1 MKTWNKIPLF
11 RLLIP
16 LIIGIIFSFYIQLPI
31 LILLELVAF
40 LFFLLFLFIFYK
52 NYFTVYSRRW
62 VFGAVINLLILVF
75 GMLITQQ
82 NKPSSLHLHFNK
94 LDDTASIVLLKE
106 DIISKSNSYK
116 CEVEVIA
123 VKSVNNWQNTEGKAI
138 LYLSKDT
145 LSELLTYGDKLIITG
160 KWNAIE
166 EPSNPAQF
174 NYKNYLYNSGITA
187 QQYIKKDAWKQMNS
201 QEDFSIM
208 KFAFVYQKQL
218 LQLLKNNFKDEELAV
233 ISALLLGYKDLLD
246 RETIMTYSSSGAM
259 HVLAV
264 SGLHV
269 GIIYLVL
276 NSLFF
281 FFGNI
286 KYGNYIKAVLLILS
300 LWAYALLTGLS
311 PSVLRAATMFSFIII
326 GSALK
331 RETNIYNTLAAS
343 AFVLLLYNPYILLQ
357 VGFQLSY
364 AAVLGIVYLQPKL
377 YNLFRPSNWLLDKI
391 WAITTVSIAAQL
403 ATFPLGMYYFHQFP
417 NYFLLSNLFVIPLA
431 TFIINGGI
439 LLFVISAIP
448 VFPSYISWGVNKL
461 LIFLN
466 LSVKWV
472 ESLPYSLSLGISIS
486 QVETVIIYSVIFL
499 FVIAISTKKA
509 RTIQVA
515 FCVAILFMGMQIDE
529 QSTARKQHYF
539 IVYDVPKERAIDF
552 VDGNQNYFIASES
565 LNADKS
571 KMRFNIQ
578 HFRWEKRV
586 IESILVSTDFIANNY
601 FRRDNYIQFFD
612 KKILLLDKEF
622 KKPTNI
628 SDLHFDYIV
637 ISNKAKLD
645 LENITSNQVIIDSSV
660 PNYRWEQIKKEC
672 LKWDI
677 PFYNVNTQ
685 GAYLTLL
692 SSSI

>member
-1 MKTWNKIPLF
+1 MNYWNKIPLF

-16 LIIGIIFSFYIQLPI
+16 LLFGIISAVSYDFNSMKIMG
-31 LILLELVAF
+31 VT
-40 LFFLLFLFIFYK
+40 LFLFLSVLIIFFFK
-52 NYFTVYSRRW
+52 NYFTAYSRRW
-62 VFGAVINLLILVF
+62 VFGIVINLLIFSF
-75 GMLITQQ
+75 GILITEQS
-82 NKPSSLHLHFNK
+82 KPSNLLLHFNEFK
-94 LDDTASIVLLKE
+94 SDASIVILKE
-106 DIISKSNSYK
+106 DVIEKEKSVK

-123 VKSVNNWQNTEGKAI
+123 VKSGSKWENTEGKAI
-138 LYLSKDT
+138 VYLAIDSV
-145 LSELLTYGDKLIITG
+145 SELLTYGDKIIING
-160 KWNAIE
+160 KWKSIE
-166 EPSNPAQF
+166 NPSNPAQF

-187 QQYIKKDAWKQMNS
+187 QQYSKGDAWKYINS
-201 QEDFSIM
+201 QADFSIM
-208 KFAFVYQKQL
+208 KFAFVYQKK
-218 LQLLKNNFKDEELAV
+218 LLKVLENNFQDEQLAV

-281 FFGNI
+281 FFGYI
-286 KYGNYIKAVLLILS
+286 KYGNSLKAIALILS

-364 AAVLGIVYLQPKL
+364 FAVLGIVYLQPKL
-377 YNLFRPSNWLLDKI
+377 YNLFRPSNWLMDKI
-391 WAITTVSIAAQL
+391 WAITTVSVAAQL

-439 LLFVISAIP
+439 LLFLISAIP
-448 VFPSYISWGVNKL
+448 VLPNYISWMIDQL

-472 ESLPYSLSLGISIS
+472 ESLPYSLSLGISITK
-486 QVETVIIYSVIFL
+486 VETILIYLIIFL
-499 FVIAISTKKA
+499 FILAFSNRKA

-515 FCVAILFMGMQIDE
+515 ICVTIFFLGMQIDE
-529 QSTARKQHYF
+529 QYSAKQQQYF
-539 IVYDVPKERAIDF
+539 IVYDVPNERAIDF
-552 VDGNQNYFIASES
+552 VDGNKNYFIASEN
-565 LNADKS
+565 LNKDKS
-571 KMRFNIQ
+571 KMRFHIQ
-578 HFRWEKRV
+578 HFRWESRVQESTLIPAVFKR
-586 IESILVSTDFIANNY
+586 NNY
-601 FRRDNYIQFFD
+601 FRKDNYIQFFEE
-612 KKILLLDKEF
+612 KVLLWDKEF
-622 KKPTNI
+622 IKPI
-628 SDLHFDYIV
+628 SPLSVDYIV
-637 ISNKAKLD
+637 LSGKENFN
-645 LENITSNQVIIDSSV
+645 LENINCKLIIIDSSV
-660 PNYRWEQIKKEC
+660 PKYKWEQIKKEC
-672 LKWDI
+672 HKYDI

-685 GAYLTLL
+685 GAYLFKLTV
-692 SSSI
+692 

>member
-16 LIIGIIFSFYIQLPI
+16 LLIGIISAVHYNFNKLAI
-31 LILLELVAF
+31 LELT
-40 LFFLLFLFIFYK
+40 LFLFTSLLVISFFK
-52 NYFTVYSRRW
+52 NYFTAYSRRW
-62 VFGAVINLLILVF
+62 VFGAVINVLILVF
-75 GMLITQQ
+75 GVLITEY
-82 NKPSSLHLHFNK
+82 NKPSNLLLNFNK
-94 LDDTASIVLLKE
+94 LNIDASIVVLKE
-106 DIISKSNSYK
+106 DVVAKAKSFK

-123 VKSVNNWQNTEGKAI
+123 VKSANSWKNTQGKAI
-138 LYLSKDT
+138 LYLAKDT
-145 LSELLTYGDKLIITG
+145 TSKLLTYGDKIVIYG
-160 KWNAIE
+160 KWKSIE
-166 EPSNPAQF
+166 NPTNPAQF

-187 QQYIKKDAWKQMNS
+187 QQYVKNDAWKRIS
-201 QEDFSIM
+201 IQEDFSIM

-218 LQLLKNNFKDEELAV
+218 LQVLENNFKDKELAV

-281 FFGNI
+281 FFCNI
-286 KYGNYIKAVLLILS
+286 KYGNYLKAIVLILS

-326 GSALK
+326 GSALN

-391 WAITTVSIAAQL
+391 WAITAVSIAAQL

-448 VFPSYISWGVNKL
+448 VFPIYISWVVNKL
-461 LIFLN
+461 LFFLN

-472 ESLPYSLSLGISIS
+472 ESLPYSLSLGISITKG
-486 QVETVIIYSVIFL
+486 ETLIIYGIIFL
-499 FVIAISTKKA
+499 FIIAIMNKKA
-509 RTIQVA
+509 RTIQVS
-515 FCVAILFMGMQIDE
+515 FCLSILFMGMQIGE
-529 QSTARKQHYF
+529 QHSAKQQQYF
-539 IVYDVPKERAIDF
+539 IVYDVAKERAIDF

-565 LNADKS
+565 LNNDKS

-586 IESILVSTDFIANNY
+586 IKSTLIPKIVTQNNY
-601 FRRDNYIQFFD
+601 FRKDNYIQFFD

-622 KKPTNI
+622 VKPITP
-628 SDLHFDYIV
+628 LAFDYIIV
-637 ISNKAKLD
+637 SDKVKLN
-645 LENITSNQVIIDSSV
+645 LENINCKQVIIDSSV
-660 PNYRWEQIKKEC
+660 EKYKWEQIKKEC

-685 GAYLTLL
+685 GAYLLA
-692 SSSI
+692 II

>member
-16 LIIGIIFSFYIQLPI
+16 LLAGIICAIHYSFNKLTI
-31 LILLELVAF
+31 LEIF
-40 LFFLLFLFIFYK
+40 IFLFISISLVSYFK
-52 NYFTVYSRRW
+52 IYFTTYSRRW
-62 VFGAVINLLILVF
+62 VFGTIINLLILVL
-75 GMLITQQ
+75 GILITEQ
-82 NKPSSLHLHFNK
+82 NKPSNLLLHFNQFN
-94 LDDTASIVLLKE
+94 TEASIVVLKE
-106 DIISKSNSYK
+106 DVIAKAKSFK

-123 VKSVNNWQNTEGKAI
+123 GKSDNDWQNTEGKAI
-138 LYLSKDT
+138 LYFAKDSLT
-145 LSELLTYGDKLIITG
+145 ELLKYGDKIIING

-166 EPSNPAQF
+166 NPSNPAQF
-174 NYKNYLYNSGITA
+174 NYKSYLYNSGITA
-187 QQYIKKDAWKQMNS
+187 QQYVKNDAWKLISNQK
-201 QEDFSIM
+201 DFSIM
-208 KFAFVYQKQL
+208 KFAFIYQKKL
-218 LQLLKNNFKDEELAV
+218 LRILESNFQDEELAV

-246 RETIMTYSSSGAM
+246 RETIMTYASSGAM

-286 KYGNYIKAVLLILS
+286 KYGNYIKAILLILS

-364 AAVLGIVYLQPKL
+364 AAVLGIVYLQPKM
-377 YNLFRPSNWLLDKI
+377 YNLFRPSNWLMDKV

-439 LLFVISAIP
+439 LLFVVSAIP
-448 VFPSYISWGVNKL
+448 VFSSYISWLINKL
-461 LIFLN
+461 LLFLN

-472 ESLPYSLSLGISIS
+472 ESLPYSLSLGISITK
-486 QVETVIIYSVIFL
+486 VETLIIFAVIVL
-499 FVIAISTKKA
+499 FIIAVRDKRA

-515 FCVAILFMGMQIDE
+515 FCVAILFMGMQVDE
-529 QSTARKQHYF
+529 QYSTKQQQYF
-539 IVYDVPKERAIDF
+539 IVYDVPKESAIDF
-552 VDGNQNYFIASES
+552 VDGNQNYFIASQS
-565 LNADKS
+565 LNNDKS
-571 KMRFNIQ
+571 KMRFHIQ
-578 HFRWEKRV
+578 HFRWENRV
-586 IESILVSTDFIANNY
+586 MKSTLVSADFTANNY
-601 FRRDNYIQFFD
+601 FKKENYIQFFD
-612 KKILLLDKEF
+612 EKILLWDRDFL
-622 KKPTNI
+622 KPINP
-628 SDLHFDYIV
+628 LLLDYIIV
-637 ISNKAKLD
+637 SGKGKLE
-645 LENITSNQVIIDSSV
+645 LENIECKLLIIDSSV
-660 PNYRWEQIKKEC
+660 PKYNWEKIKKEC

-685 GAYLTLL
+685 GAF
-692 SSSI
+692 SISI

>member
-1 MKTWNKIPLF
+1 MNYWNKIPLF

-16 LIIGIIFSFYIQLPI
+16 LLFGIISAVSYDFNSMKIMG
-31 LILLELVAF
+31 VT
-40 LFFLLFLFIFYK
+40 LFLFLSVLIIFFFK
-52 NYFTVYSRRW
+52 NYFTAYSRRW
-62 VFGAVINLLILVF
+62 VFGIVINLLIFSF
-75 GMLITQQ
+75 GILITEQS
-82 NKPSSLHLHFNK
+82 KPSNLLLHFNEFK
-94 LDDTASIVLLKE
+94 SDASIVILKE
-106 DIISKSNSYK
+106 DVIEKEKSVK

-123 VKSVNNWQNTEGKAI
+123 VKSGSKWENTEGKAI
-138 LYLSKDT
+138 VYLAIDSV
-145 LSELLTYGDKLIITG
+145 SELLTYGDKIIING
-160 KWNAIE
+160 KWKSIE
-166 EPSNPAQF
+166 NPSNPAQF

-187 QQYIKKDAWKQMNS
+187 QQYAKVDAWKYINS
-201 QEDFSIM
+201 QADFSIM
-208 KFAFVYQKQL
+208 KFAFVYQKK
-218 LQLLKNNFKDEELAV
+218 LLKVLENNFQDEQLAV

-281 FFGNI
+281 FFGYI
-286 KYGNYIKAVLLILS
+286 KYGNSLKAIALILS

-364 AAVLGIVYLQPKL
+364 FAVLGIVYLQPKL
-377 YNLFRPSNWLLDKI
+377 YNLFRPSNWLMDKI
-391 WAITTVSIAAQL
+391 WAITTVSVAAQL

-439 LLFVISAIP
+439 LLFLISAIP
-448 VFPSYISWGVNKL
+448 VLPNYISWMIDQL

-472 ESLPYSLSLGISIS
+472 ESLPYSLSLGISITK
-486 QVETVIIYSVIFL
+486 VETILIYLIIFL
-499 FVIAISTKKA
+499 FILAFSNRKA

-515 FCVAILFMGMQIDE
+515 ICVTIFFLGMQIDE
-529 QSTARKQHYF
+529 QYSAKQQQYF
-539 IVYDVPKERAIDF
+539 IVYDVPNERAIDF
-552 VDGNQNYFIASES
+552 VDGNKNYFIASEN
-565 LNADKS
+565 LNKDKS
-571 KMRFNIQ
+571 KMRFHIQ
-578 HFRWEKRV
+578 HFRWESRVQESTLIPAVFKR
-586 IESILVSTDFIANNY
+586 NNY
-601 FRRDNYIQFFD
+601 FRKDNYIQFFEE
-612 KKILLLDKEF
+612 KVLLWDKEF
-622 KKPTNI
+622 IKPI
-628 SDLHFDYIV
+628 SPLSVDYIV
-637 ISNKAKLD
+637 LSGKENFN
-645 LENITSNQVIIDSSV
+645 LENINCKLIIIDSSV
-660 PNYRWEQIKKEC
+660 PKYKWEQIKKEC
-672 LKWDI
+672 HKYDI

-685 GAYLTLL
+685 GAYLFKLTV
-692 SSSI
+692 

>member
-1 MKTWNKIPLF
+1 MNYWNKIPLF

-16 LIIGIIFSFYIQLPI
+16 LLFGIISAVSYDFNSMKIMG
-31 LILLELVAF
+31 VT
-40 LFFLLFLFIFYK
+40 LFLFLSVLIIFFFK
-52 NYFTVYSRRW
+52 NYFTAYSRRW
-62 VFGAVINLLILVF
+62 VFGIVINLLIFSF
-75 GMLITQQ
+75 GILITEQS
-82 NKPSSLHLHFNK
+82 KPSNLLLHFNEFK
-94 LDDTASIVLLKE
+94 SDASIVILKE
-106 DIISKSNSYK
+106 DVIEKEKSVK

-123 VKSVNNWQNTEGKAI
+123 VKSGSKWENTEGKAI
-138 LYLSKDT
+138 VYLAIDSV
-145 LSELLTYGDKLIITG
+145 SELLTYGDKIIING
-160 KWNAIE
+160 KWKSIE
-166 EPSNPAQF
+166 NPSNPAQF

-187 QQYIKKDAWKQMNS
+187 QQYAKVDAWKYINS
-201 QEDFSIM
+201 QADFSIM
-208 KFAFVYQKQL
+208 KFAFVYQKK
-218 LQLLKNNFKDEELAV
+218 LLKVLENNFQDEELAV

-281 FFGNI
+281 FFGYI
-286 KYGNYIKAVLLILS
+286 KYGNSLKAIALILS

-364 AAVLGIVYLQPKL
+364 FAVLGIVYLQPKL
-377 YNLFRPSNWLLDKI
+377 YNLFRPSNWLMDKI
-391 WAITTVSIAAQL
+391 WAITTVSVAAQL

-439 LLFVISAIP
+439 LLFLISAIP
-448 VFPSYISWGVNKL
+448 VLPNYISWMIDQL

-472 ESLPYSLSLGISIS
+472 ESLPYSLSLGISITK
-486 QVETVIIYSVIFL
+486 VETILIYLIIFL
-499 FVIAISTKKA
+499 FILAFSNRKA

-515 FCVAILFMGMQIDE
+515 ICVTIFFLGMQIDE
-529 QSTARKQHYF
+529 QYSAKQQQYF
-539 IVYDVPKERAIDF
+539 IVYDVPNERAIDF
-552 VDGNQNYFIASES
+552 VDGNKNYFIASEN
-565 LNADKS
+565 LNKDKS
-571 KMRFNIQ
+571 KMRFHIQ
-578 HFRWEKRV
+578 HFRWESRVQESTLIPAVFKR
-586 IESILVSTDFIANNY
+586 NNY
-601 FRRDNYIQFFD
+601 FRKDNYIQFFEE
-612 KKILLLDKEF
+612 KVLLWDKEF
-622 KKPTNI
+622 IKPI
-628 SDLHFDYIV
+628 SPLSVDYIV
-637 ISNKAKLD
+637 LSGKENFN
-645 LENITSNQVIIDSSV
+645 LENINCKLIIIDSSV
-660 PNYRWEQIKKEC
+660 PKYKWEQIKKEC
-672 LKWDI
+672 HKYDI

-685 GAYLTLL
+685 GAYLFKLTV
-692 SSSI
+692 